1 MPPCRFGKVDQL
13 IGKFLTAAALAAAGT
28 SAFADH
34 AAVAVYG
41 AGHIGGW
48 GTGSTQDEAQA
59 QAISACRKNHRLRQC
74 TIQYTAG
81 LALASDTG
89 NLAASRSFE
98 SLDDAQE
105 KAMRACDDP
114 ACKIVASV
122 VSPGFYALFTVRDG
136 EQNIGVYL
144 YHGLSTR
151 DEAIET
157 GQKECTRQVGFG
169 CQAYAWGAIQGPIE
183 GVSRAVYGLQED
195 DPK

>member
-1 MPPCRFGKVDQL
+1 M
-13 IGKFLTAAALAAAGT
+13 IGKFLAAAALAAAGA

-41 AGHIGGW
+41 NGRIGGW
-48 GTGSTQDEAQA
+48 GVGSTQDEAQA
-59 QAISACRKNHRLRQC
+59 EAIAACRQHHRLRRC

-81 LALASDTG
+81 LALASDSG

-98 SLDDAQE
+98 SLEDAQE
-105 KAMRACDDP
+105 KALRACDDP
-114 ACKIVASV
+114 ACKVVASV

-136 EQNIGVYL
+136 EHPIGVYL

-157 GQKECTRQVGFG
+157 GQGECARQAGFA
-169 CQAYAWGAIQGPIE
+169 CQAYAWGAIQGRIE
-183 GVSRAVYGLQED
+183 GVSRAVFGLQED